1 MLKEIEI
8 FQLTLFQMGETE
20 EDEIVC
26 GQEMGGRYSDSAE
39 SVPAMH
45 SEKS

>member
-1 MLKEIEI
+1 
-8 FQLTLFQMGETE
+8 MGETE